1 MVRIQVPGE
10 KTIWKP
16 LRYSL
21 FCRTLITFI
30 YRYLVII
37 LQEAIDEKKNKEE
50 RGLPSRT
57 RSHNEGQTKK
67 STANSRVISYT
78 RILDYKCFWSCY
90 YYKG

>member
-1 MVRIQVPGE
+1 MVRIQVTGE

-37 LQEAIDEKKNKEE
+37 LQEGIDEKKEQGRK
-50 RGLPSRT
+50 GPSLKNT
-57 RSHNEGQTKK
+57 
-67 STANSRVISYT
+67 
-78 RILDYKCFWSCY
+78 
-90 YYKG
+90 